1 MLIVQSA
8 NSVVRV
14 CLFLLWVLSKSA
26 FAQKD
31 TVIHLPYT
39 IELPDSL
46 CYIGKARV
54 HKQCC
59 DIVKKMIED
68 AKKEKVYLGIRSA
81 YRDSAEQA
89 YQFYYLGDLYKQ
101 TMKQRLKHTAPPK
114 FSEHHTGFA
123 IDFMDLQ
130 NTGNNYSIS
139 FEQTPAFKWLQKN
152 ACRYGFVMSFPKNNK
167 QNIQYEPWHWRYEGN
182 DYARSKFEQSYP
194 YRYE

>member
-8 NSVVRV
+8 NSISRV
-14 CLFLLWVLSKSA
+14 CLFSIVWLPVLLFSQSDKP
-26 FAQKD
+26 
-31 TVIHLPYT
+31 IHLPYT
-39 IELPDSL
+39 IEPADSM

-59 DIVKKMIED
+59 EVVKKMIED
-68 AKKEKVYLGIRSA
+68 AKKENVYIGIRSA

-101 TMKQRLKHTAPPK
+101 TMEQRQKHTAPPK

-130 NTGNNYSIS
+130 HTSVTYNIAFENT
-139 FEQTPAFKWLQKN
+139 AVFKWLQKN
-152 ACRYGFVMSFPKNNK
+152 ACKYGFVMSFPKNNK
-167 QNIQYEPWHWRYEGN
+167 QNLQYEPWHWRYEGN
-182 DYARSKFEQSYP
+182 EYARSKFEQSYP

>member
-8 NSVVRV
+8 NSFTRV
-14 CLFLLWVLSKSA
+14 CLFLFWVISQCIY
-26 FAQKD
+26 AQKD
-31 TVIHLPYT
+31 TVIHLPYS
-39 IELPDSL
+39 IEPSDSMV
-46 CYIGKARV
+46 YFGKVRV
-54 HKQCC
+54 HKQCYE
-59 DIVKKMIED
+59 VLKKMIAD

-89 YQFYYLGDLYKQ
+89 YQFYYLSDLYKQ
-101 TMKQRLKHTAPPK
+101 TMQQRLKHTAPPK

-130 NTGNNYSIS
+130 HTGANYSIS
-139 FEQTPAFKWLQKN
+139 FEHTPAFKWLQKN

-194 YRYE
+194 YR

>member
-1 MLIVQSA
+1 MLIQSA
-8 NSVVRV
+8 NSVLRV
-14 CLFLLWVLSKSA
+14 CLFFVTGICMPS
-26 FAQKD
+26 FAQSNKP
-31 TVIHLPYT
+31 IHLPYN
-39 IELPDSL
+39 IEPADSM

-68 AKKEKVYLGIRSA
+68 AQKEKVYLGIRSA

-89 YQFYYLGDLYKQ
+89 YQFYYLSDLYKQ
-101 TMKQRLKHTAPPK
+101 SMEERLKHTAPPK

-130 NTGNNYSIS
+130 NPSVTYNIS
-139 FEQTPAFKWLQKN
+139 FEYTSAFKWLQKN

-167 QNIQYEPWHWRYEGN
+167 QNLQYEPWHWRYEGN
-182 DYARSKFEQSYP
+182 DYARSKFEQTYP